1 MIRLIE
7 NLFKEHTMMIFD
19 KEQHLQVFL
28 VIPDPENEKD
38 AKRLKRWVFQL
49 VILELNVQFL
59 FVISPQQLYFQV

>member
-38 AKRLKRWVFQL
+38 AKRLKR
-49 VILELNVQFL
+49 
-59 FVISPQQLYFQV
+59 